1 MKADAILI
9 IVLFAVVVSFVM
21 AIYNW
26 RTNKNSLYLAAFLSI
41 LSLEAYS
48 SWNYH
53 EGNNPF
59 VYTLLFNHVAPLFTL
74 KAPLLFFFVRGNIR
88 DNYSLSR
95 RDLWHF
101 LPALLHLFFIV
112 PYIFV
117 PFSEKLQLV
126 ETLLAHPELY
136 TQVDLGYPYPHILNL
151 YFRGIQLLVYAI
163 VSLILIV
170 RFMKSSATITGELK
184 SVYRFSSYW
193 MIVLLSILIIIAI
206 LQTIMIGQTALTD
219 NLIDAS
225 NRATAVFKGGIF
237 IYILIPIVFIAYPKF
252 LYGFPS
258 FKFIHHYSSSTTS
271 AIQDAE
277 EESTDDPV
285 VSGRN
290 YSSKV
295 FNNLD
300 VLNAD
305 ILAYMETEQPY
316 LNPDFKIA
324 DIAYALGIPLHHVQL
339 CISMKIGKKFADFK
353 NEYRVQYA
361 QQLMLDPE
369 RRYTL
374 EAIGEKSGFASNSNF
389 YDTFRSIT
397 GTTPRQWYLTNVP
410 KE

>member
-9 IVLFAVVVSFVM
+9 IVLFAMVVSFVM

-59 VYTLLFNHVAPLFTL
+59 IYALLFNHVAPLFTL

-88 DNYSLSR
+88 DNYTLSGK
-95 RDLWHF
+95 DFWHF
-101 LPALLHLFFIV
+101 LPALLHLVLIV

-126 ETLLAHPELY
+126 ESLLDHPELY

-184 SVYRFSSYW
+184 TVYRFTSYW
-193 MIVLLSILIIIAI
+193 MIVLLSILVIIAL
-206 LQTIMIGQTALTD
+206 LQTLMISQTALTD
-219 NLIDAS
+219 NMIDAS

-258 FKFIHHYSSSTTS
+258 FRFTHHYATVETPDS
-271 AIQDAE
+271 E
-277 EESTDDPV
+277 EDSPDDPI

-300 VLNAD
+300 VLNTD
-305 ILAYMETEQPY
+305 ILAYMETDKPY

-353 NEYRVQYA
+353 NEYRVNYA
-361 QQLMLDPE
+361 QNLMLDPE

-397 GTTPRQWYLTNVP
+397 GTTPRQWYLTNVT

>member
-9 IVLFAVVVSFVM
+9 IVLFAMVVSFVM

-59 VYTLLFNHVAPLFTL
+59 IYALLFNHVAPLFTL

-88 DNYSLSR
+88 DNYALSR
-95 RDLWHF
+95 YDLWHF
-101 LPALLHLFFIV
+101 LPALLHLVLVV
-112 PYIFV
+112 PYILV

-126 ETLLAHPELY
+126 ETLIAHPELY

-163 VSLILIV
+163 VSLILII

-184 SVYRFSSYW
+184 TVYRFTSYW
-193 MIVLLSILIIIAI
+193 MIVLLSILVIIGL
-206 LQTIMIGQTALTD
+206 LQTIMISQTALTD
-219 NLIDAS
+219 NMIDAS

-237 IYILIPIVFIAYPKF
+237 IYILIPIVLIAYPKF

-258 FKFIHHYSSSTTS
+258 FRFTHHYAT
-271 AIQDAE
+271 AE
-277 EESTDDPV
+277 TPDSEEDSPDYPI

-300 VLNAD
+300 VLNTD
-305 ILAYMETEQPY
+305 ILAYMETDKPY

-353 NEYRVQYA
+353 NEYRVNYA
-361 QQLMLDPE
+361 QNLMLDPE

-397 GTTPRQWYLTNVP
+397 GTTPRQWYLTNVT